1 MITRMVVMA
10 GAAALVAAGVSLAQA
25 NEPNMPTGERAFNIL
40 DGNKDG
46 KITLD
51 EIRPKAERRVLRLD
65 ADSDG
70 TVTAAE
76 IDTYLTKGLER
87 RKTRLLSRLD
97 ADKDG
102 KITQDEVDRFIEALF
117 NDADSDHDGGVTL
130 AEAREK
136 AGKKWRELKAAQG
149 N

>member
-1 MITRMVVMA
+1 MITRIVLIA
-10 GAAALVAAGVSLAQA
+10 CAAALAGTGVNFAAA
-25 NEPNMPTGERAFNIL
+25 NEPNMPMGERAFNFL

-46 KITLD
+46 RITLD
-51 EIRPKAERRVLRLD
+51 EITPRAEKRVLRLD

-70 TVTAAE
+70 TVTAVE
-76 IDTYLTKGLER
+76 IDTYFDKQVER
-87 RKTRLLSRLD
+87 RKTRLMSRLD

-102 KITQDEVDRFIEALF
+102 KITQTEVDGFVEVLF
-117 NDADSDHDGGVTL
+117 KDTDSDHDGGVTL

-136 AGKKWRELKAAQG
+136 AGKRWRELKAQA